1 MSLFNGRRE
10 RTRQD
15 ARPLSNSRSVGRLS
29 FGIDLGTSN
38 IKIYNSQTGKIR
50 VQKNMI
56 AIQNRRTPLAFGDDA
71 YQMYEKSPASI
82 QVSRPMSYGVIADI
96 NNMQLLLRNFLQEQR
111 RGSFRSADFFI
122 AVPTDV
128 TEVERRA
135 FYDLII
141 DAGVRAREVMGVE
154 KPLADGLGLGIDIR
168 NSQGSMIVDVGYD
181 TTEISI
187 LSLGGI
193 VLSKLLKT
201 GGRVFDEAIQTAVR
215 REYHLVI
222 GAKTAEAVRISL
234 PSARKDAGGTIVYGR
249 DIVTGLPVQRRLT
262 YDFINKSL
270 QEHFGS
276 IAEQVR
282 VILERTP
289 PELSA
294 DIFRHGLF
302 VTGGASQEEGLIK
315 RLAEECHLEINTAQA
330 PVDTVAVGLAQV
342 IQKKQYRNLA
352 YTIEGLSE

>member
-1 MSLFNGRRE
+1 MSFLFGRSNRE
-10 RTRQD
+10 QNSS
-15 ARPLSNSRSVGRLS
+15 RPVQSSYSVGRNAY
-29 FGIDLGTSN
+29 GIDLGTSN
-38 IKIYNSQTGKIR
+38 IKIYNSQTGRIR

-56 AIQNRRTPLAFGDDA
+56 AIQNRRTVLACGDQA
-71 YQMYEKSPASI
+71 YEMYEKSPASI
-82 QVSRPMSYGVIADI
+82 LVSRPMSNGVIADI
-96 NNMQLLLRNFLQEQR
+96 NNMEQVLQNALSEQR
-111 RGSFRSADFFI
+111 RGSFRGADYFI

-135 FYDLII
+135 FYDLIA
-141 DAGVRAREVMGVE
+141 DAGVRARLVMGVE
-154 KPLADGLGLGIDIR
+154 KPLADGLGMGIDIR
-168 NSQGSMIVDVGYD
+168 NSQGCMIVDVGFD

-201 GGRVFDEAIQTAVR
+201 GGHVFDQAIQTAVR

-222 GAKTAEAVRISL
+222 GEKTAEAVRISL
-234 PSARKDAGGTIVYGR
+234 PSSQGNGGSSTVYGR
-249 DIVTGLPVQRRLT
+249 DIVTGLPVQRSLSFE
-262 YDFINKSL
+262 FINKSL
-270 QEHFGS
+270 QEHFSS

-302 VTGGASQEEGLIK
+302 VTGGASQGEGLVRK
-315 RLAEECHLEINTAQA
+315 LEEECHLEINTAQS
-330 PVDTVAVGLAQV
+330 PVNTVAIGLAQV